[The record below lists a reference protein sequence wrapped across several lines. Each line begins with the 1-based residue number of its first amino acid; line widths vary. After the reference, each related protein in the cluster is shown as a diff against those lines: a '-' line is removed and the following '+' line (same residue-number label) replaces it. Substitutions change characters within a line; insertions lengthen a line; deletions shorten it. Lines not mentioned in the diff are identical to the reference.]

1 MKSSTRDNVK
11 GRMYQA
17 TGRINVRSIV
27 ERSKPMHSKTSKKQ
41 LLLTLLLVGVG
52 GAMLLTIGCAT
63 SGNLSTANIK
73 VSESKKAIDVAKESN
88 AGAEKFA
95 EFKKAEDKL
104 LLAKAALRDGEYLT
118 ATRLAEQATVDAD
131 YARIK
136 SKAEKSKKEADQM
149 RQDSLN
155 MGQNAEPISK

>member
-1 MKSSTRDNVK
+1 MNK
-11 GRMYQA
+11 
-17 TGRINVRSIV
+17 
-27 ERSKPMHSKTSKKQ
+27 KTSKRQ
-41 LLLTLLLVGVG
+41 WLLSLLLMGVG
-52 GAMLLTIGCAT
+52 GGMLLMIGCAT

-104 LLAKAALRDGEYLT
+104 LLAKAALRDGDYLT

-136 SKAEKSKKEADQM
+136 SKAEQSKKEADQM
-149 RQDSLN
+149 HQDMLN
-155 MGQNAEPISK
+155 MSQSAEPISK

>member
-11 GRMYQA
+11 GKIYQA
-17 TGRINVRSIV
+17 KGKINVRLIA
-27 ERSKPMHSKTSKKQ
+27 ERRKRMQSKTSKRQ
-41 LLLTLLLVGVG
+41 LLLILLLVGVG

-73 VSESKKAIDVAKESN
+73 VSESKKAISVAKESN

-104 LLAKAALRDGEYLT
+104 LLAKAAIVDGEYLA

-149 RQDSLN
+149 LQDMLN
-155 MGQNAEPISK
+155 MGQNADPISK